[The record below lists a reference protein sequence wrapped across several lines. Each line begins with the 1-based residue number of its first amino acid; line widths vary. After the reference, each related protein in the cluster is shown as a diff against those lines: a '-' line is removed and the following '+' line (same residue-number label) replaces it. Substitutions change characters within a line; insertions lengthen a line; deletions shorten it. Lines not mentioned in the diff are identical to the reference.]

1 MGTVKK
7 EEDERSAEVMMDE
20 VRLDEPAK
28 MNGTR
33 AKKELQ
39 SASAT
44 PNGSDAKSPRPS
56 ASPDDAAGKNGTDG
70 STPENRPPPKLSRKQ
85 SQKVTSTPMLFDHLP
100 DATRDAC
107 EAFQVINDCL
117 YGSKNLGT
125 SNSEPMDCDCAE
137 EWCKLTRQSPPL
149 LAMDMLGVA
158 ADRLVLNR

>member
-7 EEDERSAEVMMDE
+7 EEDERSAEVMMDD
-20 VRLDEPAK
+20 VRLDEHAK

-33 AKKELQ
+33 VKKERQ

-44 PNGSDAKSPRPS
+44 PNGPETKSPRAS
-56 ASPDDAAGKNGTDG
+56 ASPDEPAGKIETEG
-70 STPENRPPPKLSRKQ
+70 SISENRPRPKLSRKQ

-117 YGSKNLGT
+117 YGSRNLGT

-137 EWCKLTRQSPPL
+137 EWCKLSRMSPL
-149 LAMDMLGVA
+149 LLATDILGV
-158 ADRLVLNR
+158 DR